1 MNDAAPIR
9 RCSGALRA
17 GHLLLPP
24 PDPTISNR
32 EALRLEINVT
42 HTKQTTR
49 PHSNREGEA
58 LFLNRVRAVNC
69 LLDCHGIDSARRYI
83 ARAVNRL
90 CDCGRID
97 RLRDCH
103 GIDSARPSIAQ
114 RAKTNLPEPGIH
126 KTPPSSIT
134 EFNKR
139 FRKRGQKTPSLRVSV
154 RKKSAERF
162 QSLTQILIERMFRL
176 EMLARR
182 ITGERQEVNLSTV
195 NCGR

>member
-58 LFLNRVRAVNC
+58 LFSNRVRAVN
-69 LLDCHGIDSARRYI
+69 
-83 ARAVNRL
+83 
-90 CDCGRID
+90 

-103 GIDSARPSIAQ
+103 GIDSPRRYRIRADDSARRKIVRS
-114 RAKTNLPEPGIH
+114 AKTNPRVQEIRD
-126 KTPPSSIT
+126 TRPSSIT

-139 FRKRGQKTPSLRVSV
+139 CRKRAQKTPSLRVSV

-162 QSLTQILIERMFRL
+162 Q
-176 EMLARR
+176 
-182 ITGERQEVNLSTV
+182 
-195 NCGR
+195 

>member
-42 HTKQTTR
+42 HTKQRTQHR
-49 PHSNREGEA
+49 SNRELET
-58 LFLNRVRAVNC
+58 LFLSGVRAVNC
-69 LLDCHGIDSARRYI
+69 
-83 ARAVNRL
+83 L

-114 RAKTNLPEPGIH
+114 RAKTNLPKPGIH

-139 FRKRGQKTPSLRVSV
+139 FRKRAQKTPSLRVSV

-162 QSLTQILIERMFRL
+162 Q
-176 EMLARR
+176 
-182 ITGERQEVNLSTV
+182 
-195 NCGR
+195 

>member
-1 MNDAAPIR
+1 MRGAIAIRIRTCRGGPSAPSADAPPGFRPSIRPSSLAPIPAR
-9 RCSGALRA
+9 HPNLKN
-17 GHLLLPP
+17 
-24 PDPTISNR
+24 SNR
-32 EALRLEINVT
+32 EALRRVRADDSARRNDDVINVT

-90 CDCGRID
+90 CDCGAIA
-97 RLRDCH
+97 
-103 GIDSARPSIAQ
+103 SARPSIAQ
-114 RAKTNLPEPGIH
+114 RAKTNLPKPGIH

-139 FRKRGQKTPSLRVSV
+139 FRKRAQKTPSLRVSV

-162 QSLTQILIERMFRL
+162 Q
-176 EMLARR
+176 
-182 ITGERQEVNLSTV
+182 
-195 NCGR
+195 

>member
-58 LFLNRVRAVNC
+58 LFSNRVRAVN
-69 LLDCHGIDSARRYI
+69 
-83 ARAVNRL
+83 
-90 CDCGRID
+90 

-103 GIDSARPSIAQ
+103 GIDSARPYIVK
-114 RAKTNLPEPGIH
+114 RAKTNPRGQEIRD
-126 KTPPSSIT
+126 TRPSSIT

-139 FRKRGQKTPSLRVSV
+139 FRKRAQKTPSLRVSV

-182 ITGERQEVNLSTV
+182 ITGEQREVNLSTV